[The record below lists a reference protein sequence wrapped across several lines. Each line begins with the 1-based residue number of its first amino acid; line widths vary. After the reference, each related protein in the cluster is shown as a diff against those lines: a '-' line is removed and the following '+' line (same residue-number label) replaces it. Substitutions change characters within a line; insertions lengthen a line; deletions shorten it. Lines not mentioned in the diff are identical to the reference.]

1 MLGTLTRESLV
12 LVNENTSHPPPLHVR
27 GTRVRFYGKRKRR
40 RGCNERVEE
49 EEEIKEEEE
58 EKRRKKEKERKKRER
73 RERWKSDY
81 RARAPGCPRRVR
93 PPLRPSSRKILPS
106 FTFPGTPPRAVWR
119 DLKRGET

>member
-27 GTRVRFYGKRKRR
+27 GTRVRFYGKRKRGR
-40 RGCNERVEE
+40 KGECNEHVEE
-49 EEEIKEEEE
+49 EKEEEE
-58 EKRRKKEKERKKRER
+58 ERKKEERKKKER

-81 RARAPGCPRRVR
+81 RVRAPGCPRRVR

-106 FTFPGTPPRAVWR
+106 FTFPGTLPRAV
-119 DLKRGET
+119 